1 VSIAATR
8 RLFIIAVAVMS
19 TVMSCY
25 VGWRYFNG
33 VVTAE
38 YLFRLYETLTLI
50 LAISWVT
57 SDPDIPSIERPSFD
71 HGLFVWVSFPLLAM
85 YHMYRAH
92 RWKGVLVVSG
102 LFLLL
107 IAPRITLGL
116 LTPVG

>member
-38 YLFRLYETLTLI
+38 YLFRLYEMLTAI
-50 LAISWVT
+50 LAISWVI

-71 HGLFVWVSFPLLAM
+71 HGFLVWVSFPFLAM

-92 RWKGVLVVSG
+92 RWRGVLVVSG